1 MEDNY
6 NIVMVF
12 AIHQHELATGIYV
25 SPPILNPSPTS
36 LHPIPLGCPRA
47 QALGVLFH
55 ASLAL
60 VICFTY
66 GNARVSMLFS
76 QITPPSPSPI
86 ESKSLF
92 LHLCLLCFLVC
103 RIIGPVFYWSDPWCK
118 DTYSLPQ
125 KGTGR
130 LDLVLCVYL
139 LTSVSTFESIC
150 VSSFERQHKNYNY
163 LPMATLLSVKMLFYG
178 KQSVWRH
185 LKHTH
190 WWHRTAKRPYY
201 KKSLWSLDITSE
213 TTAKIHNMNLL
224 FLLTS
229 ITFLRCASFITWCIF
244 LFYWLKIL

>member
-1 MEDNY
+1 
-6 NIVMVF
+6 MVTHVF
-12 AIHQHELATGIYV
+12 QCYSRKSPLPHLLPLSPKACFYICV
-25 SPPILNPSPTS
+25 S
-36 LHPIPLGCPRA
+36 
-47 QALGVLFH
+47 F
-55 ASLAL
+55 ASLCVGSL
-60 VICFTY
+60 VPSFY
-66 GNARVSMLFS
+66 G
-76 QITPPSPSPI
+76 
-86 ESKSLF
+86 
-92 LHLCLLCFLVC
+92 
-103 RIIGPVFYWSDPWCK
+103 SDPWCK

-150 VSSFERQHKNYNY
+150 VSSFERQRKNYNY

-190 WWHRTAKRPYY
+190 WWHRTAKRPFY
-201 KKSLWSLDITSE
+201 KKSLWSLDITRE

-229 ITFLRCASFITWCIF
+229 ITFLRCAGLITWCIF
-244 LFYWLKIL
+244 LFYLLKIL